1 MSDHDD
7 YDDQGDERRLRDHV
21 VAGTAGTPAAR
32 SAVRH
37 AAREADAR
45 RVTLELVHVLPTE
58 RPDDGSAHA
67 FAVQCLEESRRVAR
81 AEVPHVRVDLSL
93 IGGPDVERLVD
104 RAAGAQLL
112 VVGAP
117 SPGPIERLRPDSA
130 ALGAAGRSRCPVVVV
145 PAEQHA
151 VRQLR
156 RIVVGLKSP
165 ARADEELLSEAF
177 AEALRHRAELAVVY
191 AWQPQAPHADAVVSA
206 RHDPGWLPGEAALV
220 DERLATLRHAFPGV
234 QLRVDV
240 VRGTAA
246 DALVAASAEGSLLML
261 SRSRVRGPA
270 RALGPTARAVL
281 QRARCPVELVP
292 ASRTHTDVRPR
303 TMAGLAHH

>member
-1 MSDHDD
+1 MSD
-7 YDDQGDERRLRDHV
+7 QDEQWLHDHV
-21 VAGTAGTPAAR
+21 VAGTAGTSAAR

-37 AAREADAR
+37 AAREAAAR
-45 RVTLELVHVLPTE
+45 QVVLELVHVLPAD
-58 RPDDGSAHA
+58 PASDGSAHA
-67 FAVQCLEESRRVAR
+67 FAAARLEEGRRVAL
-81 AEVPHVRVDLSL
+81 AEMPHVSVALSL
-93 IGGPDVERLVD
+93 LGGPGVDSLVAW
-104 RAAGAQLL
+104 AADAQLL

-165 ARADEELLSEAF
+165 ARADDELLSAAF
-177 AEALRHRAELAVVY
+177 AEAQRHRAELAVVY
-191 AWQPQAPHADAVVSA
+191 AWQPQAPHPDAVVRA

-220 DERLATLRHAFPGV
+220 DERLSPLRRAFPGV

-292 ASRTHTDVRPR
+292 AARAHTDVWPR
-303 TMAGLAHH
+303 TLAGLAHH

>member
-1 MSDHDD
+1 MSD
-7 YDDQGDERRLRDHV
+7 QDEQRLHGHV
-21 VAGTAGTPAAR
+21 VAGTAATAAAR

-45 RVTLELVHVLPTE
+45 RVALELVHVLATE
-58 RPDDGSAHA
+58 QHRNAPDGSDQALGA
-67 FAVQCLEESRRVAR
+67 ERLEEGRQIALAETPHLTVALSLLCGPTVEGLVAR
-81 AEVPHVRVDLSL
+81 ASDA
-93 IGGPDVERLVD
+93 D
-104 RAAGAQLL
+104 LL

-117 SPGPIERLRPDSA
+117 SPGLTERLRPDSA
-130 ALGAAGRSRCPVVVV
+130 ALGAAGQALCPVVVV
-145 PAEQHA
+145 PSEQHA
-151 VRQLR
+151 VVQLC
-156 RIVVGLKSP
+156 RIVVGLTSP
-165 ARADEELLSEAF
+165 AQADDELLSAAF
-177 AEALRHRAELAVVY
+177 AEADRHHAELAVVH
-191 AWQPQAPHADAVVSA
+191 AWQPQSPYPDAVASA

-220 DERLATLRHAFPGV
+220 EERLTALRHAFPGV

-246 DALVAASAEGSLLML
+246 DALVAASAEGSLVML

-292 ASRTHTDVRPR
+292 AARTHTDVRPR
-303 TMAGLAHH
+303 TLAGLAHH

>member
-1 MSDHDD
+1 MSVP
-7 YDDQGDERRLRDHV
+7 DQKRLHGHV
-21 VAGTAGTPAAR
+21 VAGTADTSAAR

-37 AAREADAR
+37 AAREAEAR
-45 RVTLELVHVLPTE
+45 GVVLELVHVLPARPPGTAPQGSPQGSGAE
-58 RPDDGSAHA
+58 R
-67 FAVQCLEESRRVAR
+67 LEEGRQVAL
-81 AEVPHVRVDLSL
+81 AEAPQVTVALSL
-93 IGGPDVERLVD
+93 LSGPSVERLVA
-104 RAAGAQLL
+104 RAVDAQLL

-117 SPGPIERLRPDSA
+117 SPGMTERLRPDSA
-130 ALGAAGRSRCPVVVV
+130 ALGAAGQAVCPVVVV

-165 ARADEELLSEAF
+165 ARADDELLWSAF
-177 AEALRHRAELAVVY
+177 AEARRHHAELAVVH
-191 AWQPQAPHADAVVSA
+191 AWQPQTPYPDAVAGA

-220 DERLATLRHAFPGV
+220 EERLTALRHTFPGV

-240 VRGTAA
+240 VRGSAA
-246 DALVAASAEGSLLML
+246 DALVAASAEGSVVML
-261 SRSRVRGPA
+261 ARSRVRGPA

-292 ASRTHTDVRPR
+292 ASRTHTDALPR
-303 TMAGLAHH
+303 TLAGLAHH